1 MKRVIRCSTE
11 NYLSGKYVKDILKQL
26 SFKDNVRIQMDKD
39 SVIKYDIPYGGFTGK
54 VIEVP
59 WFFAD
64 LVVDS
69 VNDDGNEVRI
79 RVK

>member
-11 NYLSGKYVKDILKQL
+11 NYLSGKYVKDILKKL
-26 SFKDNVRIQMDKD
+26 SFKDNVLIQMDKE
-39 SVIKYDIPYGGFTGK
+39 SVFKYDIPYGGFNGR

-64 LVVDS
+64 LIVDS
-69 VNDDGNEVRI
+69 VDDDGDGVRI

>member
-11 NYLSGKYVKDILKQL
+11 NYLSGRYVKDILKKL
-26 SFKDNVRIQMDKD
+26 SFKDNVRVQMDKE

>member
-11 NYLSGKYVKDILKQL
+11 SYLSGKYVKDILKKL
-26 SFKDNVRIQMDKD
+26 SFKDNVRIQMDKE
-39 SVIKYDIPYGGFTGK
+39 SVFKYDIPYGGFNGK

-64 LVVDS
+64 LEVDS
-69 VNDDGNEVRI
+69 VNNDEHGVRI

>member
-11 NYLSGKYVKDILKQL
+11 KSLLGKYVKDVLKNL
-26 SFKDNVRIQMDKD
+26 SFKDNVRVQMDKD

-59 WFFAD
+59 WFFSD
-64 LVVDS
+64 LEIDS
-69 VNDDGNEVRI
+69 VNNDGNEVRI

>member
-11 NYLSGKYVKDILKQL
+11 SSLSGRYVKDILKKL
-26 SFKDNVRIQMDKD
+26 SFKDNVRIQMDKE
-39 SVIKYDIPYGGFTGK
+39 SVFKYDIPYGGFNGRVT
-54 VIEVP
+54 EVP

>member
-11 NYLSGKYVKDILKQL
+11 NSLSGKYVKDILKKM
-26 SFKDNVRIQMDKD
+26 SFKDKVRVQMDKD
-39 SVIKYDIPYGGFTGK
+39 SVTKYDLPYGGFSGK

-59 WFFAD
+59 WFFSDLRVYSAD
-64 LVVDS
+64 NDGDS
-69 VNDDGNEVRI
+69 VRI

>member
-1 MKRVIRCSTE
+1 
-11 NYLSGKYVKDILKQL
+11 
-26 SFKDNVRIQMDKD
+26 MDKE
-39 SVIKYDIPYGGFTGK
+39 SVFKYDIPYGGFNGN

-64 LVVDS
+64 LAVDS
-69 VNDDGNEVRI
+69 VNDDGNGVRI

>member
-11 NYLSGKYVKDILKQL
+11 NYLSGKYVKDILKKL
-26 SFKDNVRIQMDKD
+26 SFKDNVRIQMDKE
-39 SVIKYDIPYGGFTGK
+39 SVFKYDIPYGGFNGK

-64 LVVDS
+64 LIVDS

>member
-11 NYLSGKYVKDILKQL
+11 NSLSGKYVKDVLKKL
-26 SFKDNVRIQMDKD
+26 SFKDNVRIQMDKE
-39 SVIKYDIPYGGFTGK
+39 SVFKYDIPYGGFNGR

-64 LVVDS
+64 LAVDS
-69 VNDDGNEVRI
+69 VDDDVNGVRI

>member
-11 NYLSGKYVKDILKQL
+11 NYLSGKYVKDILKKL
-26 SFKDNVRIQMDKD
+26 SFKDNVRIQMDKE
-39 SVIKYDIPYGGFTGK
+39 SVFKYDIPYGGFNGK
-54 VIEVP
+54 VVEVP

-69 VNDDGNEVRI
+69 VNDDGHGVRI

>member
-11 NYLSGKYVKDILKQL
+11 NSLSGKYVKDILRKM
-26 SFKDNVRIQMDKD
+26 SFKDKVRVQMDKD
-39 SVIKYDIPYGGFTGK
+39 SVTKYDLPYGGFSGK

-59 WFFAD
+59 WFFSDLRVYSAD
-64 LVVDS
+64 NDGDS
-69 VNDDGNEVRI
+69 VRI

>member
-11 NYLSGKYVKDILKQL
+11 NSLSGKYVKDILRKM
-26 SFKDNVRIQMDKD
+26 SFKDKVRVQMDKD
-39 SVIKYDIPYGGFTGK
+39 SVTKYDLPYGGFSGK

-59 WFFAD
+59 WFFSD
-64 LVVDS
+64 LRVDS
-69 VNDDGNEVRI
+69 ADNDGDSVRI

>member
-11 NYLSGKYVKDILKQL
+11 SSLSGKYVKDILKKL
-26 SFKDNVRIQMDKD
+26 SFKDNVRVQMDKE
-39 SVIKYDIPYGGFTGK
+39 SVIKYDVPYGGFNGEVTQ
-54 VIEVP
+54 VP

-64 LVVDS
+64 LIVDS

>member
-11 NYLSGKYVKDILKQL
+11 NSLSGKYVKDILKKM
-26 SFKDNVRIQMDKD
+26 SFKDNVRVQMDKD
-39 SVIKYDIPYGGFTGK
+39 SVTKYDLPYGGFSGK

-59 WFFAD
+59 WFFSD
-64 LVVDS
+64 LEIDS
-69 VNDDGNEVRI
+69 VNNDGDSVRI

>member
-11 NYLSGKYVKDILKQL
+11 NYLSGKYVKDILKKL
-26 SFKDNVRIQMDKD
+26 SFKDNVRIQMDKE

-64 LVVDS
+64 LAVDS
-69 VNDDGNEVRI
+69 VNDDGSGVRI

>member
-11 NYLSGKYVKDILKQL
+11 NYLSGKYVKDILKKL
-26 SFKDNVRIQMDKD
+26 SFKDNVLIQMDKD
-39 SVIKYDIPYGGFTGK
+39 SVFKYDIPYGGFNGK
-54 VIEVP
+54 VVEVP

-64 LVVDS
+64 LIVDS

>member
-11 NYLSGKYVKDILKQL
+11 NYLSGKYVKDILKKL
-26 SFKDNVRIQMDKD
+26 SFKDNVRIQMDKE

-64 LVVDS
+64 LAVDS
-69 VNDDGNEVRI
+69 VNDDGSEVRI

>member
-11 NYLSGKYVKDILKQL
+11 NSLSGKYVKDILRKM
-26 SFKDNVRIQMDKD
+26 SFKDKVRVQMDKD
-39 SVIKYDIPYGGFTGK
+39 SVTKYDLPYGGFSGK

-59 WFFAD
+59 WFFSD
-64 LVVDS
+64 LEIDS
-69 VNDDGNEVRI
+69 VNNDGDSVRI